1 MTFLLT
7 LLGFTFIIFIHELGH
22 FLVARWAKVRVEVFS
37 IGIGPRIVTF
47 YRDKKGTEYILSL
60 LPFGGYVR
68 MHGQEDMPNK
78 KEMSKD
84 EDSFQS
90 KSPSKRL
97 AIMLGGVTMNVIS
110 AYFFIVICYVIGVP
124 FITNQVGIVTPG
136 LPAAKAGVESKDF
149 IVSINNSPT
158 ETFEDVFTKTALSDE
173 GKPFTLEI
181 LRNGE
186 RQTLDI
192 VWPKENNEDEDGNIR
207 RLGITPYPHASV
219 GKISQQSPYY
229 EKGFRKGM
237 RILDI
242 TPSDLASQEI
252 PPPSLENAKS
262 GRAIVKLIEKNPNTQ
277 VDVGV
282 FQDGKAQIIKSVPV
296 NSKKV
301 LDKGYLISSRINVLE
316 DYPAFSAG
324 LKSGDVITAIDGKEV
339 RGFEDIVSIL
349 DTLESVRPLAVSF
362 LRDGKEGK
370 LLVTPVKEEVNNS
383 YFLGISPF
391 LQGNQQNGNPMIE
404 VGWISEEMKNQV
416 PGLRP
421 GDLIINLEEE
431 GNNVLAKV
439 KREENEISFNYTT
452 TNFST
457 KEVGVL
463 FPITFS
469 EKIIK
474 LPFFEAIVK
483 SFGLAYKE
491 LQEVYLF
498 LYQMVNGSISPS
510 NAGGPI
516 AIFETS
522 STVFNSRGFAYFLLL
537 FAKISISLAVTNLLP
552 IPMLDGGHVVF
563 IIYEMI
569 AKKPAPEGFV
579 YTMHLLGF
587 ALLLFLFIFI
597 NINDIQR
604 ILSRQ

>member
-37 IGIGPRIVTF
+37 IGIGPRITTL

-84 EDSFQS
+84 DDSFQS

-110 AYFFIVICYVIGVP
+110 AYFFIVICYAIGVP
-124 FITNQVGIVTPG
+124 FITNQVGMVTPG
-136 LPAAKAGVESKDF
+136 LPAAEAGVKSKDF
-149 IVSINNSPT
+149 IVAINNSPT
-158 ETFEDVFTKTALSDE
+158 ETFEDVFTKTALSKE
-173 GKPFTLEI
+173 GDPFKLEI

-192 VWPKENNEDEDGNIR
+192 VWSKESEEDGGIR

-219 GKISQQSPYY
+219 GEIPPNSPYY

-242 TPSDLASQEI
+242 TPSNPATEAPS
-252 PPPSLENAKS
+252 PPSLENAKS
-262 GRAIVKLIEKNPNTQ
+262 GRVIIKTIEKNPNAQ
-277 VDVGV
+277 VDVSV
-282 FQDGKAQIIKSVPV
+282 FHDGKTQVIKSVPLA
-296 NSKKV
+296 SKKV
-301 LDKGYLISSRINVLE
+301 LNKGYQISSRVNVLE

-324 LKSGDVITAIDGKEV
+324 LKSGDLITAIDGKKI
-339 RGFEDIVSIL
+339 RGFEDIVSTL
-349 DTLESVRPLAVSF
+349 DNLKSVRPLAVSF
-362 LRDGKEGK
+362 LRDGQENK
-370 LLVTPVKEEVNNS
+370 LFVTPVREEVNNS

-391 LQGNQQNGNPMIE
+391 LQENQEGSNPMVE

-416 PGLRP
+416 PGLRV
-421 GDLIINLEEE
+421 GDLIINLKEEN
-431 GNNVLAKV
+431 GNVLAKV
-439 KREENEISFNYTT
+439 KRQESEISFSYTT

-457 KEVGVL
+457 REVGVL

-469 EKIIK
+469 EKIIQ
-474 LPFFEAIVK
+474 LPIFEAFLK

-498 LYQMVNGSISPS
+498 LYQMINGSISPS

-579 YTMHLLGF
+579 YAMHLLGF